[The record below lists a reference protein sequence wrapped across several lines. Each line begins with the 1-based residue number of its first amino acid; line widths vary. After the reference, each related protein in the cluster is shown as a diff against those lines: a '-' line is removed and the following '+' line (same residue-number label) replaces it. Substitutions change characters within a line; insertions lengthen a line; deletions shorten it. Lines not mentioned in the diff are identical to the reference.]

1 MLTAPSRGRASTA
14 EPRQGWGPKTSSQAG
29 QGDPSKTEGQSEKK
43 TRQSC
48 SGATEPR
55 THYDPSSSFVLQM
68 RDEGLSHCKYSTGD
82 SKRPKLGQLTF
93 WSCRAHSPPMSLA
106 CSSPKQVLDPIL
118 HSTRPGVAG
127 LGRVQSSQA
136 REAAPR
142 KGSTGKSGKNPAPC
156 PGLSPVS
163 FSPAKSWFS

>member
-48 SGATEPR
+48 SEKPQSQG

-68 RDEGLSHCKYSTGD
+68 RDEGLSHCKYGTGD

-93 WSCRAHSPPMSLA
+93 WSCRAHSLPMSLA

-118 HSTRPGVAG
+118 HSTHPGVAG
-127 LGRVQSSQA
+127 LGRVHGQERQHQEKAQLESQE
-136 REAAPR
+136 RTLLR
-142 KGSTGKSGKNPAPC
+142 
-156 PGLSPVS
+156 V
-163 FSPAKSWFS
+163 